1 MNKLYFSLVFL
12 LSFSLVSL
20 SQAPQMAKVDGG
32 TYLPVYGTGDS
43 IWVNSFFMD
52 IHPVTNA
59 QFLEFVRTNKQW
71 QKSEVK
77 RFFADDRYLQ
87 DWPSDLELGENSK
100 AQWPVKNISWHAAKN
115 YCECQGKR
123 LPSVHEWEY
132 AARANQNKPDAREDE
147 TYTKYIL
154 SWYETPKAYAN
165 DVMNTYENYWGIWDL
180 HGLVWEWNQ
189 DFNSIM
195 LVSDAVTPGAENAG
209 FCDPGAVSTS
219 DMIDYA
225 AFMRFAFRS
234 TQEAPYTSRNLGFRC
249 VKDLE

>member
-1 MNKLYFSLVFL
+1 MNKLYLTLVFL
-12 LSFSLVSL
+12 LSFPLVCL
-20 SQAPQMAKVDGG
+20 SQASQMAKIDGG
-32 TYLPVYGTGDS
+32 TYLPVYGTGDMIS
-43 IWVNSFFMD
+43 VKSFYMD

-59 QFLEFVRTNKQW
+59 QFLEFVRNNKQW
-71 QKSEVK
+71 RKSEVK
-77 RFFADDRYLQ
+77 GFFADKRYLQ
-87 DWPSDLELGENSK
+87 DWPSDLELGEQSK

-132 AARANQNKPDAREDE
+132 AARADQTRPDAREDE
-147 TYTKYIL
+147 AYTKYIL
-154 SWYETPKAYAN
+154 SWYETPRAYAK

-195 LVSDAVTPGAENAG
+195 LVSDAITPGAENAA
-209 FCDPGAVSTS
+209 FCAPGQATT
-219 DMIDYA
+219 DEMIDYA

-249 VKDLE
+249 VQDIE